1 MSLAVSGGSAPW
13 YLARGTGVVSLLLLT
28 LVVALGLAGPLR
40 VSLGERFPRFAI
52 DTLHRD
58 LSLLAVA
65 LLAVHIITS
74 VLDSFAPIHLIDA
87 VVPFASSYRPLWLGF
102 GALAFDIILAL
113 VLTSLVRRRLGY
125 GSWRMI
131 HWLAYLCWPVA
142 VLHGLGTGTDVK
154 TGWMLVITALCVGL
168 VTAAIIARVVRT
180 AAPGAARGW
189 LLGLT
194 AASVLGGVVFTL
206 QGPLKPHWA
215 RRAGTPPTLFA
226 GARRHG

>member
-1 MSLAVSGGSAPW
+1 MSLAVAGGSAAW

-28 LVVALGLAGPLR
+28 LVIVLGLAGPLR

-74 VLDSFAPIHLIDA
+74 VLDRFAPIRLLDA
-87 VVPFASSYRPLWLGF
+87 VLPFASSYRPLWLGL

-113 VLTSLVRRRLGY
+113 VVTSLVRRQLGY

-154 TGWMLVITALCVGL
+154 AAWMLIITALCVGL
-168 VTAAIIARVVRT
+168 VTAAIAVRVAR
-180 AAPGAARGW
+180 AATPAGARGW

-215 RRAGTPPTLFA
+215 RRAGTPATLL
-226 GARRHG
+226 GAPRRHG

>member
-1 MSLAVSGGSAPW
+1 VSLAVAGGSAAW

-28 LVVALGLAGPLR
+28 LVIALGLAGPLR

-74 VLDSFAPIHLIDA
+74 VLDSFAPIRLIDA
-87 VVPFASSYRPLWLGF
+87 VVPFTSSYRPLWLGF
-102 GALAFDIILAL
+102 GALAFDVILAL
-113 VLTSLVRRRLGY
+113 VATSLVRRRLGY

-154 TGWMLVITALCVGL
+154 TGWMLLITAICVGL
-168 VTAAIIARVVRT
+168 VSAAI
-180 AAPGAARGW
+180 
-189 LLGLT
+189 
-194 AASVLGGVVFTL
+194 VVFTL

-215 RRAGTPPTLFA
+215 QRAGTPPTLL
-226 GARRHG
+226 GAPRRHG